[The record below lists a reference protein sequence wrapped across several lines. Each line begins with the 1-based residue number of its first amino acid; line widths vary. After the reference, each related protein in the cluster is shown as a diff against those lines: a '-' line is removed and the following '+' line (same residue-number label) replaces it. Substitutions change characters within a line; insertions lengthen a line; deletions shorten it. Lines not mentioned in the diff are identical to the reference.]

1 MAWRGSFSKMRT
13 PAAPESGAML
23 IVERNYCM
31 RHARKR
37 LVPAALRQSNRPSLK
52 IPGYSA
58 RGFSLTAQPCRK
70 SPAVEVATAEDRHD
84 RPVDGG
90 ISHQRG
96 HGRCPCGLHHQLA
109 ADGDELERL
118 DDRRVANGAHLVD
131 VALNQ
136 RQGTW
141 SSVGRRQ
148 AIGDGVEPRWHDR
161 MTSRQALA
169 HAGGLLRFHA
179 DDPGRRALL
188 LDGDGN
194 ARDQATPA
202 DRDDHGANVGY
213 RWQDL
218 EADGALPGRGRRVA
232 EGGA

>member
-1 MAWRGSFSKMRT
+1 MAWRGSFSKMRR
-13 PAAPESGAML
+13 PAALESGAML

-37 LVPAALRQSNRPSLK
+37 LGPTALGQSNRPSLK

-58 RGFSLTAQPCRK
+58 RGFSLAPEPGRETLAI
-70 SPAVEVATAEDRHD
+70 EVATAEDRHD
-84 RPVDGG
+84 RPLDSG
-90 ISHQRG
+90 ISHQRS
-96 HGRCPCGLHHQLA
+96 HGGGSGGLHHQLA
-109 ADGDELERL
+109 AQGDELQRPAE
-118 DDRRVANGAHLVD
+118 RRVADRAHLVA

-148 AIGDGVEPRWHDR
+148 AIGDGVEARWRDR

-169 HAGGLLRFHA
+169 HAGSLLRLDA
-179 DDPGRRALL
+179 DDPRPLTLL

-194 ARDQATPA
+194 ARDQAPPA
-202 DRDDHGANVGY
+202 DRDDHRANVGY
-213 RWQDL
+213 RCQDL
-218 EADGALPGRGRRVA
+218 EADCPLTGR
-232 EGGA
+232 